1 MKTNTK
7 PIMINLIAITVKI
20 YVAFKNQ
27 YLLQVEEKNC
37 QGFKPKIYLFVF
49 TTLTILQCSVSCGSG
64 TQERS
69 VICRN
74 TSGEPSSECIGAK
87 PPDTQPCHSKSE
99 IDRYEEITSTTGWE
113 KLSEQKGFENITND
127 DIFDQYDNETWDEEN
142 YEDDAIEEDIETTR
156 KTKVSTNPK

>member
-1 MKTNTK
+1 M
-7 PIMINLIAITVKI
+7 
-20 YVAFKNQ
+20 
-27 YLLQVEEKNC
+27 
-37 QGFKPKIYLFVF
+37 
-49 TTLTILQCSVSCGSG
+49 QCSVSCGSG

-87 PPDTQPCHSKSE
+87 PPDTQPCHSKCD

-113 KLSEQKGFENITND
+113 KLSELKGFENITND